1 MPAIIKKVYFVMILR
16 IPALLILLLLEMSV
30 FANADTDSRL
40 LLKQLLINKN
50 KLPAPVYQYY
60 QETDFSRVWMQDNV
74 LLPKAYDLYSVLTQA
89 DSKGLDIEGYG
100 LDAIRKRWNIKDSV
114 VRTELEI
121 LLTHAFEK
129 YSRHVANGRWEPYAV
144 DPQWHINVAPLNI
157 KKILTLLQTATVTEV
172 FKRIEPGHNG
182 YQALLKHLNA
192 YQAIARQGGWVSIAP
207 GPVVRPGQHHSQV
220 PHIRQRLKVTNDLI
234 ANSTDT
240 SDRMD
245 VTLVEAVKLFQ
256 ARHGLAIDG
265 AVGLHTRAAMNVPV
279 EERIDQIRVNV
290 ERWRWLPSDL
300 GKRYLLINLA
310 GFELYAREHGKT
322 VLAMPVIIGK
332 QYRETPSFSGK
343 VRYLEI
349 NPYWT
354 VPKSIVLKDLIPA
367 QLRDPDFF
375 KRKKIRVFDG
385 WTENA
390 KELDITE
397 VPLRK
402 LNNNYFPYRFRQDPG
417 PTNSLGRVK
426 FMFPN
431 PYDIYLHDTPKRY
444 LFDRQVRAFSSGCIR
459 VSDAVR
465 LTAYLLNAPTQ
476 KKEEDVLRWIYREE
490 NRALSLVHTV
500 PVYLLYMT
508 AWADWDGKLNF
519 RNDIYGRDALMIN
532 ELNKN
537 KIY

>member
-1 MPAIIKKVYFVMILR
+1 MIFR
-16 IPALLILLLLEMSV
+16 IPVLLILLLLHMSA
-30 FANADTDSRL
+30 FANADADSRL
-40 LLKQLLINKN
+40 QLKQLLLINKN
-50 KLPAPVYQYY
+50 KLPVPVHQYY
-60 QETDFSRVWMQDNV
+60 QETGFSRLWMQDNV
-74 LLPKAYDLYSVLTQA
+74 LLPKAYDLYGVLTQA
-89 DSKGLDIEGYG
+89 DSKGLDIEDYG
-100 LDAIRKRWNIKDSV
+100 LDEIRKRWNIKESF
-114 VRTELEI
+114 VRAELEI

-144 DPQWHINVAPLNI
+144 DSQWHINVTPLNI
-157 KKILTLLQTATVTEV
+157 KTPLTLLQTATVAEV
-172 FKRIEPGHNG
+172 FKSIEPGHKG
-182 YQALLKHLNA
+182 YQALLTHLNV
-192 YQAIARQGGWVSIAP
+192 YQAIARQGGWASIAA
-207 GPVVRPGQHHSQV
+207 GPVVRPGQHHPQV
-220 PHIRQRLKVTNDLI
+220 PLIRQRLKVTNDLI
-234 ANSTDT
+234 TNSTDT

-245 VTLVEAVKLFQ
+245 VALVEAVKLFQ

-279 EERIDQIRVNV
+279 EERIDQIRVNI

-310 GFELYAREHGKT
+310 GFELYAKEHGKI

-332 QYRETPSFSGK
+332 RYRETPSFSGK

-354 VPKSIVLKDLIPA
+354 VPKSIALKDLIPV

-402 LNNNYFPYRFRQDPG
+402 FNNDYFPYRFRQDPG

-476 KKEEDVLRWIYREE
+476 QKEEDVLRLIYREE
-490 NRALSLVHTV
+490 NRALSLVHAV
-500 PVYLLYMT
+500 PVYLLYIT

-537 KIY
+537 KIR